1 MDREQY
7 DYDVYTNQ
15 IINDMMI
22 KVRDIEE
29 KQRILKDRLLL
40 IGQNLIET
48 KEKYNDSIL
57 QLKKEIEIIKQQMER
72 LISFTET
79 ISGEFSEFAI
89 KEDLDILRKQARMFR
104 PM

>member
-72 LISFTET
+72 LISFSET
-79 ISGEFSEFAI
+79 ISGEFSEFAR
-89 KEDLDILRKQARMFR
+89 KEDLDILRKQARMFQ

>member
-79 ISGEFSEFAI
+79 ISGEFSEFAR